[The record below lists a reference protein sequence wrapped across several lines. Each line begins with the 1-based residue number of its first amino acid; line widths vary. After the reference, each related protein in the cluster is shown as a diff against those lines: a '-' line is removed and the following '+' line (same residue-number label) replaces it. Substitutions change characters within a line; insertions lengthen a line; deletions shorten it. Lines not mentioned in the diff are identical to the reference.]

1 VIAEQA
7 SRIPDKT
14 YVYAIEQ
21 QKALTYGDLNRLGN
35 RMAHYF
41 RDRGVAANDRI
52 LMLSENSVEFM
63 AVFLGVV
70 RHGATIA
77 TVNVEMNRDHIAE
90 IIDAVGPKLV
100 LAQEDLGLEGLI
112 DAASGA
118 EWMALGGWNAGGGS
132 TGFFGAIEDYPGDEG
147 PDEVCRPDDIAVI
160 FYTSGTEEQPKGV
173 LQSHL
178 SVWSNYDAVADCVE
192 LGEDDR
198 MLDCRSY
205 TWLSAQNMS
214 LGAPLVRGA
223 TVYMAK
229 KFSRGRYFD
238 WVKDY
243 RINIGITVPTIL
255 NIFMNE
261 PVDIR
266 GEDLPDLRFLMT
278 SSAPMLPEQWRQFE
292 QSYAIRVC
300 QSYGCS
306 EAGLMCSHRGRD
318 RKIGTVGLPLKH
330 QTLRLLDSDGNEA
343 PRGQA
348 GEITVSGPQLSSGYL
363 RADGGVEKL
372 PASGHSTG
380 DLGVID
386 ADGHVAI
393 VGRLKELIIR
403 GGINISPV
411 EIDNVLTRHPDVTEG
426 ATVGVPDKIYG
437 EEVVACVVTRPGSDL
452 SAEDVIAHCG
462 AFLAPFKTPK
472 EICFVDELPKNAR
485 GKLDREALAASWKQ
499 ENA

>member
-1 VIAEQA
+1 
-7 SRIPDKT
+7 
-14 YVYAIEQ
+14 
-21 QKALTYGDLNRLGN
+21 
-35 RMAHYF
+35 
-41 RDRGVAANDRI
+41 
-52 LMLSENSVEFM
+52 
-63 AVFLGVV
+63 
-70 RHGATIA
+70 
-77 TVNVEMNRDHIAE
+77 
-90 IIDAVGPKLV
+90 
-100 LAQEDLGLEGLI
+100 
-112 DAASGA
+112 
-118 EWMALGGWNAGGGS
+118 
-132 TGFFGAIEDYPGDEG
+132 
-147 PDEVCRPDDIAVI
+147 
-160 FYTSGTEEQPKGV
+160 
-173 LQSHL
+173 
-178 SVWSNYDAVADCVE
+178 
-192 LGEDDR
+192 
-198 MLDCRSY
+198 
-205 TWLSAQNMS
+205 
-214 LGAPLVRGA
+214 
-223 TVYMAK
+223 
-229 KFSRGRYFD
+229 
-238 WVKDY
+238 
-243 RINIGITVPTIL
+243 
-255 NIFMNE
+255 
-261 PVDIR
+261 
-266 GEDLPDLRFLMT
+266 MT